1 VKITVLSEN
10 TAGAGFLAEHGL
22 SYLIEHN
29 GNCLLFDTGASDVFL
44 KNADK
49 LNLDVPSAVDTVVL
63 SHGHWDHGNGLQH
76 LHGQKLVTH
85 SKSFIKRYRKG
96 NDSEV
101 GLDFTEEYAREKF
114 NLILSSEPLR
124 IYKDVWYLGEIP
136 RENDFEAQT
145 TTFVDEDN
153 NPDFV
158 PDDSALAFIEENS
171 LVVITGCSHSGIC
184 NIINQAQIVTGI
196 QKVKAV
202 MGGFHLKKNNEQTHK
217 TIQFFKRLGVEE
229 AYPSHCVELEAL

>member
-1 VKITVLSEN
+1 MKITVLSEN

-96 NDSEV
+96 NDS
-101 GLDFTEEYAREKF
+101 
-114 NLILSSEPLR
+114 
-124 IYKDVWYLGEIP
+124 
-136 RENDFEAQT
+136 
-145 TTFVDEDN
+145 
-153 NPDFV
+153 
-158 PDDSALAFIEENS
+158 ALAFIEENS

-229 AYPSHCVELEAL
+229 AYPSHCVELEALSAFQREFNNLQVKTGMEIVI

>member
-76 LHGQKLVTH
+76 LHQKLTH
-85 SKSFIKRYRKG
+85 CFIKRYRKG
-96 NDSEV
+96 NA
-101 GLDFTEEYAREKF
+101 GLDTERIQLKSF
-114 NLILSSEPLR
+114 EPLR
-124 IYKDVWYLGEIP
+124 IYKDVFG
-136 RENDFEAQT
+136 R
-145 TTFVDEDN
+145 
-153 NPDFV
+153 
-158 PDDSALAFIEENS
+158 NS
-171 LVVITGCSHSGIC
+171 P
-184 NIINQAQIVTGI
+184 
-196 QKVKAV
+196 
-202 MGGFHLKKNNEQTHK
+202 E
-217 TIQFFKRLGVEE
+217 KRLL
-229 AYPSHCVELEAL
+229 CR